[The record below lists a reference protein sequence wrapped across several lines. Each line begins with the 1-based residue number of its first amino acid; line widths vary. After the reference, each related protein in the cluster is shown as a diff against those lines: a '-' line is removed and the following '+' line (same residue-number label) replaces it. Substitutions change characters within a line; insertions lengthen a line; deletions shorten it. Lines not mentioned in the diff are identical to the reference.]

1 MTFIIIII
9 IIIIY
14 EVVCM
19 QNLTKS
25 YTICT
30 WKLYVKDK
38 NKNDVSYFIENNET
52 NGFYPL

>member
-1 MTFIIIII
+1 
-9 IIIIY
+9 
-14 EVVCM
+14 M

-38 NKNDVSYFIENNET
+38 NKNDVSYFIANNET